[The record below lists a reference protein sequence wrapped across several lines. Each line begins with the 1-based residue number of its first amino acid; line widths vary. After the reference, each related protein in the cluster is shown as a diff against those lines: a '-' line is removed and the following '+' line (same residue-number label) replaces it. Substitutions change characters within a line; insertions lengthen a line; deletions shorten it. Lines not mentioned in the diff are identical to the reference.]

1 MIHINDF
8 IQIHVEKINY
18 RAIRSSGPGG
28 QHVNKVSTGIHL
40 KNNLNQHSYP
50 NWFIIKIKEIAGKKL
65 SESGEITIKA
75 NSHRSQ
81 LRKKEDALKRLVRMF
96 KKAVIRPKSRI
107 KIRPSRKINND
118 RIASKKRNSEKKQLR
133 KRPELND

>member
-1 MIHINDF
+1 MIYIDDF

-18 RAIRSSGPGG
+18 RAIKSSGPGG

-40 KNNLNQHSYP
+40 KYNINQHSYP
-50 NWFIIKIKEIAGKKL
+50 KWFLIKIKEIAGKKL

-81 LRKKEDALKRLVRMF
+81 LRNREDALKRLVKMF
-96 KKAVIRPKSRI
+96 KKAVFRPKNRI
-107 KIRPSRKINND
+107 KTRPSKKINDD
-118 RIASKKRNSEKKQLR
+118 RIAYKKRNSEKKKLR
-133 KRPELND
+133 RRPDLSD